1 MAIVIYTYSNPYRLH
16 REPYWAAIKNGFHL
30 TASQTLASGLCDQYK
45 NEFFEGKL
53 TTITRFI
60 NNLYNDWESLATEI
74 KQRAVIDNLIEYM
87 SFDEII
93 GEDIDI
99 EDIRLSLKRNRSYV
113 VKSVRFMFELGMNPD
128 HIHDKALT

>member
-53 TTITRFI
+53 TTITRFMRAKPAPPKDHPCHGCKR
-60 NNLYNDWESLATEI
+60 YGESCVLPCYRGVEVI
-74 KQRAVIDNLIEYM
+74 PPISDPDRA
-87 SFDEII
+87 
-93 GEDIDI
+93 
-99 EDIRLSLKRNRSYV
+99 RS
-113 VKSVRFMFELGMNPD
+113 R
-128 HIHDKALT
+128 